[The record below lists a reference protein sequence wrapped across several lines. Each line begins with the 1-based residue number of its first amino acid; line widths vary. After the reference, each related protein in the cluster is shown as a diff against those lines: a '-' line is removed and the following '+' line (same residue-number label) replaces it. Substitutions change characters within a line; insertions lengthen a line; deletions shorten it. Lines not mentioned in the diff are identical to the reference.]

1 MKVILKA
8 DVPEVGKKMQVI
20 DVKSGYATNFL
31 FKKNLAVPATDEN
44 MEALKQE
51 LADIAKRE
59 AELKQA
65 AEDIKKIIN
74 GKTYTMKLK
83 CGKGEKLYGAL
94 TNQEVADFINKTSN
108 VEIDKRKVVCE
119 NIKTLGEHEIKVK
132 LHPQVEALV
141 TLKVEAL
148 AQ

>member
-44 MEALKQE
+44 MKALEQE
-51 LADIAKRE
+51 LAEIAQKE
-59 AELKQA
+59 AELKQT

-74 GKTYTMKLK
+74 GKAYTMKLK

-94 TNQEVADFINKTSN
+94 TNQEVADFISKTSN

-119 NIKTLGEHEIKVK
+119 NIKTLGEHEVKIK

-148 AQ
+148 EQ

>member
-1 MKVILKA
+1 MKVILKE

-31 FKKNLAVPATDEN
+31 FKKNLAVPATDKN

-51 LADIAKRE
+51 LAEIAQRE

-65 AEDIKKIIN
+65 AEDIKNIIN
-74 GKTYTMKLK
+74 GKTYAMKIK

-108 VEIDKRKVVCE
+108 VEIDKRRVVCE
-119 NIKTLGEHEIKVK
+119 NIKTLGEHEIKIK

-141 TLKVEAL
+141 TLRVEAL
-148 AQ
+148 EQ